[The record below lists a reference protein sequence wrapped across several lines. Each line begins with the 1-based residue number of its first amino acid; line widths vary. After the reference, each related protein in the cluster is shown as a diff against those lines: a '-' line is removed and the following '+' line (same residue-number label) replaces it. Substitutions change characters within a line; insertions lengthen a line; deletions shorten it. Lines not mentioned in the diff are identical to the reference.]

1 MNLGD
6 IFYRDVAR
14 VIRQK
19 YKITP
24 RMFQKPSKEE
34 DPYCQSILIKFDA
47 DGYDAYDEEMEIKI
61 DYSDIGPA
69 RISDFLDLFD
79 KTFKDQYPE
88 LVL

>member
-34 DPYCQSILIKFDA
+34 DPYCQSILIKFDVE
-47 DGYDAYDEEMEIKI
+47 DSGAYEDEMEIKI
-61 DYSDIGPA
+61 AYNDIGPA
-69 RISDFLDLFD
+69 RISDFLNLFD
-79 KTFKDQYPE
+79 KAFKDQYPE

>member
-6 IFYRDVAR
+6 VFYRDVAR

-24 RMFQKPSKEE
+24 RMFYNPSRE

-47 DGYDAYDEEMEIKI
+47 EDSGTYEDEMEIKI

-79 KTFKDQYPE
+79 KAFKDQYPE